1 MAYDLGLADRVRSI
15 LKRHSGFSERKMF
28 GGITFMINSH
38 MCCGVMKTDLYLR
51 LSSDEVT
58 AALSRPHT
66 RPLEFTGKPMKS
78 MIVVDPQG
86 TDSDQALHEWVES
99 ALAFARKLPP
109 KKRSAKV
116 PAVPEVTATRS
127 RKHP

>member
-1 MAYDLGLADRVRSI
+1 MAYDLGLADRVRSV
-15 LKRHSGFSERKMF
+15 LKRRSGFSEREMF

-66 RPLEFTGKPMKS
+66 QPMEFTCKPMKS
-78 MIVVDPQG
+78 MIVVNPQG

-99 ALAFARKLPP
+99 ALAFARRLPP

-116 PAVPEVTATRS
+116 QATRKGTATGP
-127 RKHP
+127 RK